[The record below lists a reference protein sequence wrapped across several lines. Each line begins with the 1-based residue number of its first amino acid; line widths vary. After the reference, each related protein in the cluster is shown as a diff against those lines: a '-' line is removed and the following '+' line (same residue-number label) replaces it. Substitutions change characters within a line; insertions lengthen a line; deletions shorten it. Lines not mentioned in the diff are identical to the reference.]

1 MGERRMTKRHFI
13 DEYTT
18 LVRDLMA
25 RYPLDEAMSIAVGGG
40 YDEAGPSEVRAL
52 QACGLE
58 DGMSIIDFGCGSGR
72 LAKHLGLTFERIE
85 YLGIDIVQELLDYAA
100 SKSPSHFRFVLN
112 HEMSLPAPN
121 NSADMIAA
129 FSVFTHLLH
138 EESYIYLQETK
149 RVLRP
154 GGSIVFSFLE
164 SRHNWPIFEH
174 MIDGARRGEKTHLN
188 MFIER
193 PQIEAWASHLGM
205 EIMGYEFGV
214 PHSGYGQTVT
224 MLKCLP

>member
-1 MGERRMTKRHFI
+1 MTKRHFV

-25 RYPLDEAMSIAVGGG
+25 RYPLDEAMSVAVGGG
-40 YDEAGPSEVRAL
+40 YDEAGRNEVRAL

-100 SKSPSHFRFVLN
+100 SKSPAHFRFVLN
-112 HEMSLPAPN
+112 HEMNLPAPDN
-121 NSADMIAA
+121 KADMIAA

-138 EESYIYLQETK
+138 EESYIYLQEAK

-174 MIDGARRGEKTHLN
+174 MIDQVRRREKTHLN

-214 PHSGYGQTVT
+214 PHLGHGQTVT
-224 MLKCLP
+224 MLRRLL